1 MDNLPRKWDTVT
13 RIDFLQR
20 KIILNSIWYYELN
33 TSKMT
38 DREFDELCKQ
48 LVKLQSEIPE
58 PYTIIKDTQYGYV
71 FYDFDGST
79 GFHLYHRLNDKDKEY
94 LMHIAQ
100 MTLNVDVKQEMK
112 EPVEKPSRR
121 KQEKP
126 KVIKKKKGALF

>member
-58 PYTIIKDTQYGYV
+58 PYTVIKNTQYGYV

-94 LMHIAQ
+94 LMHLAK
-100 MTLNVDVKQEMK
+100 MTLNIDIKHEHKEEKQT
-112 EPVEKPSRR
+112 RR
-121 KQEKP
+121 KVEKP

>member
-1 MDNLPRKWDTVT
+1 MDNLPRKWDKVT

-20 KIILNSIWYYELN
+20 KIILNSIWYYELD

-38 DREFDELCKQ
+38 DKEFDDLCKQ

-79 GFHLYHRLNDKDKEY
+79 GFHLYHRLNNEDKEY
-94 LMHIAQ
+94 LMHLAK
-100 MTLNVDVKQEMK
+100 MMLNIDTKHRQK
-112 EPVEKPSRR
+112 EEKPTRR
-121 KQEKP
+121 KLEKP

>member
-38 DREFDELCKQ
+38 DREFDDLCKQ

-79 GFHLYHRLNDKDKEY
+79 GFHLYHRLNNEDKEY
-94 LMHIAQ
+94 LMHLAK
-100 MTLNVDVKQEMK
+100 MMLNIDTKYKQK
-112 EPVEKPSRR
+112 EEKPTRR
-121 KQEKP
+121 KLEKP